1 MKKYIAAFAVTVL
14 GTGCPFGGFIY
25 SDYTTSRNWISLQR
39 NDNSQATEAKGEAC
53 ASSILGLIATG
64 DAGFDKA
71 YKAALASSGAN
82 SLWDVRA
89 DTRFTTILGIY
100 STLCTEVVGKAA
112 K

>member
-1 MKKYIAAFAVTVL
+1 MKNGLLAMAMVVGL
-14 GTGCPFGGFIY
+14 GACGLNGVIY
-25 SDYTTSRNWISLQR
+25 ADYTTSRNWISLQR
-39 NDNSQATEAKGEAC
+39 SDNSAAAEAKGEAC
-53 ASSILGLIATG
+53 ASSILGLVATG
-64 DAGFDKA
+64 NAGFDAA

-100 STLCTEVVGKAA
+100 STLCTEVTGKVS